1 MCNLDFGLFI
11 KDSEDTTVN
20 RKLTLYIFEEYF

>member
-20 RKLTLYIFEEYF
+20 RKFTLYIFEEYF